1 RSQNFDRFGCGHRR
15 TGAPPGIALGGVKVG
30 PTASHFPDAFVRLFP
45 DLLKMLD
52 QLLLQR
58 PPRPDGSKAE
68 RSSLAQG
75 VNQLAVDVELKLSGS
90 RVSNAHR
97 RSTAVAWQPGHLP
110 LDELSFAR

>member
-1 RSQNFDRFGCGHRR
+1 M
-15 TGAPPGIALGGVKVG
+15 AA
-30 PTASHFPDAFVRLFP
+30 TASHFPDPFVRLLP

-68 RSSLAQG
+68 CSSLVDG

-97 RSTAVAWQPGHLP
+97 RSTAIAGQPRHLP
-110 LDELSFAR
+110 FDELSFAR